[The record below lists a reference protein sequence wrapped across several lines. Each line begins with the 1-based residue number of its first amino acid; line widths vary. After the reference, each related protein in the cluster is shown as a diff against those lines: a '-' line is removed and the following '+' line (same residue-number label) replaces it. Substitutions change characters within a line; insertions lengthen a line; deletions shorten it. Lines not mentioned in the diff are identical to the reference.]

1 MISHLD
7 LINKIKSYHQNID
20 ESLITKAYI
29 FARTAHGNQTRHS
42 GEPYFSH
49 PIAVAEITIELKLDQ
64 SSIITALLHDVVEDT
79 EISLEE
85 IKKIF
90 GEEIAN
96 LVDGVTKLGK
106 LEVIPTNEKFAE
118 NFRKLTIAMSRDIR
132 VLLIKLAD
140 RLHNM
145 RTLYFVPSK
154 EKKIKKSRESLDI
167 YAPLASRIG
176 LNKIKDELQDLAF
189 EIIEPEARNY
199 IINRLAELQE
209 KTKDLTDKI
218 INDLNNIFN
227 KEEIVFKISGRQK
240 QPYSIWE
247 KMQKRNIGFHN
258 LHDIMAFRITVENIA
273 DCYKA
278 LGIINSNY
286 QMIPGSF
293 KDYISTP
300 KENGYQS
307 LHLVILGPFNKKI
320 EIQIRDNQMHEIS
333 ELGVAAHWRYKTVA
347 QHKNLKN
354 SLDNETKQYRWL
366 RELVG
371 LFENSESASEVLKN
385 HKLILHSDQIF
396 CFTPNGDIFNLP
408 INSTLVDFAYA
419 IHSEVGNSCIS
430 AKVNGVIAPLKQK
443 IENGDQIEIITAK
456 NAKPSPNWLQFV
468 NTSKARYAIKSF
480 IKNEK
485 FSEYSVLG
493 RAIINKFFI
502 NKNFEINDKILEK
515 TLSHFN
521 KKTIA
526 DLCFKIAEGSIHR
539 EEVLKIAYPEYIEES
554 KKNIKN
560 NKSFEKK
567 IKDSYSIPINGLVS
581 GMAIQYAG
589 CCKPIPGDS
598 IVGIINTGT
607 GVTIH
612 YQNCHNLKRLAINK
626 QRVLDV
632 CWKDEE
638 DLQNQIY
645 QSRIRLVIEN
655 KSGTIA
661 DISSIVA
668 KRQVNISGIT
678 TINRSADYLEI
689 MMDLEVKT
697 VEHLETILSSLRTS
711 RNVVE
716 VERLTSRN

>member
-1 MISHLD
+1 MISHID

-29 FARTAHGNQTRHS
+29 FARTAHGNQIRHS

-49 PIAVAEITIELKLDQ
+49 PIAVAEIAIELKLDQ
-64 SSIITALLHDVVEDT
+64 SSVITALLHDVVEDT

-85 IKKIF
+85 IRKIF
-90 GEEIAN
+90 GEEVAN

-145 RTLYFVPSK
+145 RTLHFVPSK
-154 EKKIKKSRESLDI
+154 EKKIKKSKESLDI

-199 IINRLAELQE
+199 IINRLTELQE

-218 INDLNNIFN
+218 INDLNDIFN
-227 KEEIVFKISGRQK
+227 KEEIIFKISGRQK

-333 ELGVAAHWRYKTVA
+333 ELGVAAHWRYKTIA

-408 INSTLVDFAYA
+408 ANSTLVDFAYA
-419 IHSEVGNSCIS
+419 IHSEIGNSCIS
-430 AKVNGVIAPLKQK
+430 AKVNGAIASLKQK

-485 FSEYSVLG
+485 FGEYSVLG

-521 KKTIA
+521 KKNIA
-526 DLCFKIAEGSIHR
+526 DLCFKIVEGSIDR
-539 EEVLKIAYPEYIEES
+539 EEVLKIAYPEYIEEN

-560 NKSFEKK
+560 NKNFEKS
-567 IKDSYSIPINGLVS
+567 IKDNYSVPINGLIP

-607 GVTIH
+607 GVATH
-612 YQNCHNLKRLAINK
+612 HQNCHNLKRLAINK
-626 QRVLDV
+626 QKVLDV

-638 DLQNQIY
+638 NLQNQIY
-645 QSRIRLVIEN
+645 QSRVRLVIEN

-678 TINRSADYLEI
+678 TVNRSADHLEI
-689 MMDLEVKT
+689 TMDLEVKT
-697 VEHLETILSSLRTS
+697 VEHLEKILSTLRMS
-711 RNVVE
+711 RNVIE
-716 VERLTSRN
+716 VERLTSKN

>member
-1 MISHLD
+1 MISHID

-29 FARTAHGNQTRHS
+29 FARTAHGNQIRHS

-49 PIAVAEITIELKLDQ
+49 PIAVAEIAIELKLDQ
-64 SSIITALLHDVVEDT
+64 SSVITALLHDVVEDT

-85 IKKIF
+85 IRKIF
-90 GEEIAN
+90 GEEVAN

-154 EKKIKKSRESLDI
+154 EKRIKKSKESLDI

-199 IINRLAELQE
+199 IINRLTELQE

-218 INDLNNIFN
+218 INDLNDIFN
-227 KEEIVFKISGRQK
+227 KEEIIFKISGRQK

-320 EIQIRDNQMHEIS
+320 EIQIRDSQMHEIS
-333 ELGVAAHWRYKTVA
+333 ELGVAAHWRYKTIA

-419 IHSEVGNSCIS
+419 IHSEIGNSCIS
-430 AKVNGVIAPLKQK
+430 AKVNGAIASLKQK

-493 RAIINKFFI
+493 RVIINKFFI

-526 DLCFKIAEGSIHR
+526 DLCFKIVEGSIHR
-539 EEVLKIAYPEYIEES
+539 EEVLKIAYPEYIEEN

-560 NKSFEKK
+560 NKNFEKR
-567 IKDSYSIPINGLVS
+567 IKDNYSVPINGLIV

-607 GVTIH
+607 GVNIH
-612 YQNCHNLKRLAINK
+612 HQNCHNLKRLAISK
-626 QRVLDV
+626 QKVLDV

-645 QSRIRLVIEN
+645 QSKVRLVIEN

-678 TINRSADYLEI
+678 TVNRSADHLEI
-689 MMDLEVKT
+689 TMDLEVKT
-697 VEHLETILSSLRTS
+697 VEHLEKILSTLRMS
-711 RNVVE
+711 KNVIE

>member
-1 MISHLD
+1 MISHID

-29 FARTAHGNQTRHS
+29 FARTAHGNQIRHS

-49 PIAVAEITIELKLDQ
+49 PIAVAEIAIELKLDQ
-64 SSIITALLHDVVEDT
+64 SSVITALLHDVVEDT

-85 IKKIF
+85 IKKTF
-90 GEEIAN
+90 GEEVAN
-96 LVDGVTKLGK
+96 LVDGVTKLGQ

-154 EKKIKKSRESLDI
+154 EKRIKKSKESLDI

-199 IINRLAELQE
+199 IINRLTELQE

-218 INDLNNIFN
+218 INDLNDIFN
-227 KEEIVFKISGRQK
+227 KEEIIFKISGRQK
-240 QPYSIWE
+240 KPYSIWE

-333 ELGVAAHWRYKTVA
+333 ELGVAAHWRYKTIA

-408 INSTLVDFAYA
+408 VNSTLVDFAYA
-419 IHSEVGNSCIS
+419 IHSEIGNSCIS
-430 AKVNGVIAPLKQK
+430 AKVNGAIASLKQK

-485 FSEYSVLG
+485 FGEYSVLG

-526 DLCFKIAEGSIHR
+526 DLCFKIVEGSIHR
-539 EEVLKIAYPEYIEES
+539 EEVLKIACPEYIEEN

-560 NKSFEKK
+560 NKNFEKS
-567 IKDSYSIPINGLVS
+567 IKDNYSVPINGLIP

-612 YQNCHNLKRLAINK
+612 HQNCHNLKRLAISK
-626 QRVLDV
+626 QKVLDV

-645 QSRIRLVIEN
+645 QSRVRLVIEN

-678 TINRSADYLEI
+678 TVNRSADHLEI
-689 MMDLEVKT
+689 TMDLEVKT
-697 VEHLETILSSLRTS
+697 VEHLEKILSTLRMS
-711 RNVVE
+711 KNVIE

>member
-1 MISHLD
+1 MISHIA

-29 FARTAHGNQTRHS
+29 FARTAHGNQIRHS

-49 PIAVAEITIELKLDQ
+49 PIAVAEIAIELKLDQ
-64 SSIITALLHDVVEDT
+64 SSVITALLHDVVEDT

-90 GEEIAN
+90 GEEVAN

-118 NFRKLTIAMSRDIR
+118 NFRILTIAMSRDIR

-154 EKKIKKSRESLDI
+154 EKRIKKSKENLDI

-199 IINRLAELQE
+199 IINRLTELQE

-218 INDLNNIFN
+218 INDLNDIFN
-227 KEEIVFKISGRQK
+227 KEEIIFKISGRQK

-320 EIQIRDNQMHEIS
+320 EIQIRDSQMHEIS
-333 ELGVAAHWRYKTVA
+333 ELGVAAHWRYKTIA

-419 IHSEVGNSCIS
+419 IHSEIGNSCIS
-430 AKVNGVIAPLKQK
+430 AKVNGTIASLKQK

-485 FSEYSVLG
+485 FGEYSVLG

-526 DLCFKIAEGSIHR
+526 DLCFKIVEGSIHR

-560 NKSFEKK
+560 NKNFEKNTK
-567 IKDSYSIPINGLVS
+567 NNYSVPINGLIA

-612 YQNCHNLKRLAINK
+612 HQNCHNLKRLAISK
-626 QRVLDV
+626 QKVLDV

-645 QSRIRLVIEN
+645 QSRVRLVIEN

-678 TINRSADYLEI
+678 TVNRSAEHLEI
-689 MMDLEVKT
+689 TMDLEVKT
-697 VEHLETILSSLRTS
+697 VEHLEKILSTLRMS
-711 RNVVE
+711 GNVIE
-716 VERLTSRN
+716 VERLTSKN

>member
-1 MISHLD
+1 MILHID

-29 FARTAHGNQTRHS
+29 FARTAHGNQIRHS

-49 PIAVAEITIELKLDQ
+49 PIAVAEIAIELKLDQ
-64 SSIITALLHDVVEDT
+64 SSVITALLHDVVEDT

-85 IKKIF
+85 IKKTF
-90 GEEIAN
+90 GEEVAN
-96 LVDGVTKLGK
+96 LVDGVTKLGQ

-145 RTLYFVPSK
+145 RTLHFVPSK
-154 EKKIKKSRESLDI
+154 EKKIKKSKESLDI

-199 IINRLAELQE
+199 IINRLTELQE

-218 INDLNNIFN
+218 INDLNDIFN
-227 KEEIVFKISGRQK
+227 KEEIIFKISGRQK
-240 QPYSIWE
+240 KPYSIWE

-333 ELGVAAHWRYKTVA
+333 ELGVAAHWRYKTIA

-408 INSTLVDFAYA
+408 VNSTLVDFAYA
-419 IHSEVGNSCIS
+419 IHSEIGNSCIS
-430 AKVNGVIAPLKQK
+430 AKVNGAIASLKQK

-485 FSEYSVLG
+485 FGEYSVLG

-526 DLCFKIAEGSIHR
+526 DLCFKIVEGSIHR
-539 EEVLKIAYPEYIEES
+539 EEVLKIAYPEYIEEN

-560 NKSFEKK
+560 NKNFEKST
-567 IKDSYSIPINGLVS
+567 KDNYSVPINGLIP

-612 YQNCHNLKRLAINK
+612 HQNCHNLKRLAISK
-626 QRVLDV
+626 QKVLDV

-645 QSRIRLVIEN
+645 QSRVRLVIEN

-678 TINRSADYLEI
+678 TVNRSADHLEI
-689 MMDLEVKT
+689 TMDLEVKT
-697 VEHLETILSSLRTS
+697 VEHLEKILSTLRMS
-711 RNVVE
+711 RNVIE
-716 VERLTSRN
+716 VERLTSKN

>member
-1 MISHLD
+1 MISHID

-29 FARTAHGNQTRHS
+29 FARTAHGNQIRHS

-49 PIAVAEITIELKLDQ
+49 PIAVAEIAIELKLDQ
-64 SSIITALLHDVVEDT
+64 SSVITALLHDVVEDT

-85 IKKIF
+85 IKKTF
-90 GEEIAN
+90 GEEVAN
-96 LVDGVTKLGK
+96 LVDGVTKLGQ

-145 RTLYFVPSK
+145 RTLHFVPSK
-154 EKKIKKSRESLDI
+154 EKRIKKSKESLDI

-199 IINRLAELQE
+199 IINRLTELQE

-218 INDLNNIFN
+218 INDLNDIFN
-227 KEEIVFKISGRQK
+227 KEEIIFKISGRQK
-240 QPYSIWE
+240 KPYSIWE

-333 ELGVAAHWRYKTVA
+333 ELGVAAHWRYKTIA

-408 INSTLVDFAYA
+408 VNSTLVDFAYA
-419 IHSEVGNSCIS
+419 IHSEIGNSCIS
-430 AKVNGVIAPLKQK
+430 AKVNGAIASLKQK

-485 FSEYSVLG
+485 FGEYSVLG

-526 DLCFKIAEGSIHR
+526 DLCFKIVEGSIHR
-539 EEVLKIAYPEYIEES
+539 EEVLKIAYPEYIEEN

-560 NKSFEKK
+560 NKNFEKS
-567 IKDSYSIPINGLVS
+567 IKDNYSVPINGLIP

-612 YQNCHNLKRLAINK
+612 HQNCHNLKRLAISK
-626 QRVLDV
+626 QKVLDV

-645 QSRIRLVIEN
+645 QSRVRLVIEN

-678 TINRSADYLEI
+678 TVNRSADHLEI
-689 MMDLEVKT
+689 TMDLEVKT
-697 VEHLETILSSLRTS
+697 VEHLEKILSTLRMS
-711 RNVVE
+711 RNVIE
-716 VERLTSRN
+716 VERLTSKN